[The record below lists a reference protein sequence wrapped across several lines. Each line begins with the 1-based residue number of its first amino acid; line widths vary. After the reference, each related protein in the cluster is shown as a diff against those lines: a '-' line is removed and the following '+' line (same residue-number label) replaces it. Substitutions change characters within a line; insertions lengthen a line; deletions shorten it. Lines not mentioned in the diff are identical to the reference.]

1 MAETGYKFKQGAG
14 GFPPELA
21 DRLNETGI
29 GSLFTPLK
37 SEEFTK
43 NGKTFIRFPE
53 PLYAR
58 TLGLYRPDKREIVAR
73 PPAVGA
79 ETFTEEAVEPE
90 YQNTLAHEYI
100 HDAIAQTDYM
110 DSLKNLKINKITDP
124 DNEAYLTEIG
134 RASKTLA
141 NMGRRGALIIE
152 EVLATALGN
161 TFEDQVLPSTGIPD
175 EGSDTLSEVR
185 YRLDRY
191 NLKDDFKQKVID
203 DIPFL
208 LDHFSTHMLKQ
219 QAKPS
224 GEMLKISEAPNYK

>member
-1 MAETGYKFKQGAG
+1 
-14 GFPPELA
+14 
-21 DRLNETGI
+21 
-29 GSLFTPLK
+29 
-37 SEEFTK
+37 
-43 NGKTFIRFPE
+43 
-53 PLYAR
+53 
-58 TLGLYRPDKREIVAR
+58 
-73 PPAVGA
+73 
-79 ETFTEEAVEPE
+79 
-90 YQNTLAHEYI
+90 
-100 HDAIAQTDYM
+100 M